1 MNSYSLKKTAVKA
14 LAAVV
19 ALSTLTGLA
28 ACGTA
33 QAADSGE
40 KTLKVALVVPN
51 KPYAYAEKDGSPAGF
66 EYEVLKKIDDQNK
79 NIKFEYSTL
88 EYQNALIGLKEG
100 KYDLVSGTFF
110 RTPAREKDYLVTKPY
125 NYYFLNLIVN
135 PNSKIKTMEDLNG
148 KSVVPIESTDGRY
161 VAFRDWQK
169 KHPNVKI
176 KMEASST
183 QPTFTDMIQQVHD
196 GTYDAVYLSKDQFDG
211 VKDSLGYPMKVT
223 DAVDGRDTVFLLNK
237 KNQDAQQQVNKS
249 IEALTKDG
257 TLAGLTKKWFKQDNF
272 ALAEKLGIAD
282 NG

>member
-1 MNSYSLKKTAVKA
+1 MKNTESR
-14 LAAVV
+14 
-19 ALSTLTGLA
+19 TGR
-28 ACGTA
+28 
-33 QAADSGE
+33 
-40 KTLKVALVVPN
+40 
-51 KPYAYAEKDGSPAGF
+51 AEQTVCIRRKDGSPAGF

-79 NIKFEYSTL
+79 NIKLEYSTL

-176 KMEASST
+176 KMEASLH
-183 QPTFTDMIQQVHD
+183 PADLHRHD
-196 GTYDAVYLSKDQFDG
+196 
-211 VKDSLGYPMKVT
+211 P
-223 DAVDGRDTVFLLNK
+223 
-237 KNQDAQQQVNKS
+237 
-249 IEALTKDG
+249 
-257 TLAGLTKKWFKQDNF
+257 AG
-272 ALAEKLGIAD
+272 ARRYI
-282 NG
+282 

>member
-1 MNSYSLKKTAVKA
+1 MNIKKTLIRAI
-14 LAAVV
+14 AAVS
-19 ALSTLTGLA
+19 ALGAMAGLA
-28 ACGTA
+28 ACGSA
-33 QAADSGE
+33 SASDSGE

-66 EYEVLKKIDDQNK
+66 EYEALKEIDEQNK
-79 NIKFEYSTL
+79 NLKFEFSTQ

-135 PNSKIKTMEDLNG
+135 PDSDIKTMEDLDG

-169 KHPNVKI
+169 KHPDVKI

-223 DAVDGRDTVFLLNK
+223 DPVDGRDTVFLLNK
-237 KNQDAQQQVNKS
+237 KNTEAQAEVNKS

-257 TLAGLTKKWFKQDNF
+257 SLAKLTQKWFKQDNF